1 MATSQRL
8 SIATRSLEVR
18 KRISLRIFKRSIAQ
32 LPLNA
37 FLVLESTEQSFLTAA
52 TGHQYLF
59 MSQNVSS
66 SYSTLQSIDGT
77 TLVRTAPVKGF
88 HFNIHLAVVLRDCD
102 MKCVLSSGD
111 LRLLHG
117 FQIMRA
123 REEGKRLEG
132 ERDGRNRTNTKNET
146 KKSKNRCP
154 PYKKNKNLSDATQR
168 QSWHKTMTKN
178 RQVQA

>member
-66 SYSTLQSIDGT
+66 PYSTLQSIDGT
-77 TLVRTAPVKGF
+77 TLVRAAPVKGF
-88 HFNIHLAVVLRDCD
+88 QFNIHLAVVLRDCD

-111 LRLLHG
+111 LRLL
-117 FQIMRA
+117 IMRA

-132 ERDGRNRTNTKNET
+132 ERDGRNRTNIKNET
-146 KKSKNRCP
+146 KKSKKRCP